1 MWLGTSLGT
10 DGDISLRAPTSNL
23 SETVEF
29 EPAAP
34 LSIRLR
40 GLNVTAQRDMDLPF
54 VEGNDLIVVT
64 KTRFGSEPPVR
75 RLHDLRRNVE
85 PGWKND
91 FHYDVLL
98 SLRDFSDKRLTLE
111 VQVYDVDGVP
121 QWLIDRVGEL
131 APLTEIVLP
140 ALAPAAE
147 LPNMSG
153 KKLLELVDSVD
164 DHDPIIDQQ
173 ITLEKEKQDDR
184 QPKLQPCYL
193 VCFDDSVPEDE
204 YELEDDRRVYTADGT
219 PYDGNYAVFEL
230 EREQYET
237 RERELGQKAA
247 KLMTEL
253 NGKGQSDEK
262 AAVDFLVDTMEAR
275 DNYSKLERAKELQA
289 KEDPTEAEQNLLA
302 DLRSIDEIDR
312 LL

>member
-1 MWLGTSLGT
+1 MWLGTPLGM
-10 DGDISLRAPTSNL
+10 DGDISLRDPTADL
-23 SETVEF
+23 SESVEF

-40 GLNVTAQRDMDLPF
+40 GLNVTTRHDIDLPYID
-54 VEGNDLIVVT
+54 GNDLIVVT

-75 RLHDLRRNVE
+75 RLHDLRREVE
-85 PGWKND
+85 PGWKSD
-91 FHYDVLL
+91 FLYDVLL
-98 SLRDFSDKRLTLE
+98 SVRDFSDKRLTVE

-121 QWLIDRVGEL
+121 EWLVDRVGEL

-140 ALAPAAE
+140 VLAPAAD

-153 KKLLELVDSVD
+153 EKLLQLVDNVA

-173 ITLEKEKQDDR
+173 ITLEKDARDDR
-184 QPKLQPCYL
+184 QPQLQPCYL
-193 VCFDDSVPEDE
+193 VCFGDSGPDE
-204 YELEDDRRVYTADGT
+204 ECVLETDRRVYTADGT
-219 PYDGNYAVFEL
+219 PYDGDYAVLEL

-237 RERELGQKAA
+237 RERELGHKAA

-262 AAVDFLVDTMEAR
+262 AAVDFLMETMASYE
-275 DNYSKLERAKELQA
+275 NYSKLKRAKELQA
-289 KEDPTEAEQNLLA
+289 KDDRTQAEQNLLE
-302 DLRSIDEIDR
+302 DLQSNDEIDR

>member
-1 MWLGTSLGT
+1 MWLGTSLQT
-10 DGDISLRAPTSNL
+10 DAGISLRAPTSDI
-23 SETVEF
+23 SGSSEF
-29 EPAAP
+29 ETAAP

-40 GLNVTAQRDMDLPF
+40 GLNVTERRDLDLPIIR
-54 VEGNDLIVVT
+54 GNDLIVVT

-75 RLHDLRRNVE
+75 RLHALERELE

-91 FHYDVLL
+91 FLYDVLL

-111 VQVYDVDGVP
+111 VKVYDVDGVP
-121 QWLIDRVGEL
+121 TWLIERVDEL

-140 ALAPAAE
+140 ALAPVAN

-153 KKLLELVDSVD
+153 EKLLQLVDD
-164 DHDPIIDQQ
+164 INDHDAIIDQR
-173 ITLEKEKQDDR
+173 ITLEQDPQDDR
-184 QPKLQPCYL
+184 QPQLQPCYL
-193 VCFDDSVPEDE
+193 VCFDDSPQDE
-204 YELEDDRRVYTADGT
+204 GYELQEDRRVYTADGT

-230 EREQYET
+230 AREQYEK
-237 RERELGQKAA
+237 REQELSQKAA

-262 AAVDFLVDTMEAR
+262 AAVDFLLDTMESY
-275 DNYSKLERAKELQA
+275 DNYSKLKRAKELQA
-289 KEDPTEAEQNLLA
+289 KDSLTEAEQNLLA
-302 DLRSIDEIDR
+302 DLRSIEEVNK